1 MSIPYY
7 GDFAEDDTIN
17 IPFNTFDSND
27 PSASVTVTDLA
38 DADIKV
44 HKDGSITQI
53 VTDGATVVINFDGIT
68 GNHMVTIDASAHA
81 DYSTGSEYAVRL
93 EGITVDGATLNVWI
107 GAFSIERAGG
117 VIALL
122 KLIQAATITNAAGTD
137 IAADIIA
144 VKSETAT
151 IVTDTNEI
159 QGKLPTNKFMG
170 SSDGADDDG
179 NINSILTDTGTTLEN
194 RQVTIAA
201 DVANIDGA
209 AMTGTDNA
217 ALASVLGAAVGAS
230 ISADIA
236 EVKAETATIVTDTN
250 EVQGKLPTNKFMGS
264 SDGADDDGNINSIL
278 TDTGTTIPGTITTMQ
293 NDLDTITGASGV
305 LIDTDAVD
313 ADAIKTDAVDLIWA
327 NAMSDL
333 ATGAPSATASVLTA
347 INYLYE
353 AWRNKTTTTATL
365 ITVTKDDGS
374 TGLVKSTISDDA
386 TTFTKGEFVSG
397 V

>member
-1 MSIPYY
+1 MRLRKY
-7 GDFAEDDTIN
+7 GVQATIDFE
-17 IPFNTFDSND
+17 
-27 PSASVTVTDLA
+27 VYGTDGVDLNATWVPAQA
-38 DADIKV
+38 DCEIM
-44 HKDGSITQI
+44 KDGGASTLCDNTATDEG
-53 VTDGATVVINFDGIT
+53 VTFSVVLTATEMEFARGVLKIQDAATKVILDTVIHIET
-68 GNHMVTIDASAHA
+68 YGNASAQHA
-81 DYSTGSEYAVRL
+81 FDLDTASAAQTADNETRL
-93 EGITVDGATLNVWI
+93 
-107 GAFSIERAGG
+107 
-117 VIALL
+117 
-122 KLIQAATITNAAGTD
+122 ATI
-137 IAADIIA
+137 
-144 VKSETAT
+144 E
-151 IVTDTNEI
+151 TDTNEI

-179 NINSILTDTGTTLEN
+179 NIAAILTDTGTTLEN
-194 RQVTIAA
+194 RQVTIAG

-209 AMTGTDNA
+209 SMVGTDDA

-236 EVKAETATIVTDTN
+236 AVKAETATIV
-250 EVQGKLPTNKFMGS
+250 
-264 SDGADDDGNINSIL
+264 

-313 ADAIKTDAVDLIWA
+313 ADALKADAVTKIWA
-327 NAMSDL
+327 KAMQDL
-333 ATGAPSATASVLTA
+333 AQGAPSATASALDA
-347 INYLYE
+347 LNYLYE